1 MTNLIL
7 HIPHAS
13 LRIPD
18 YGQYLLPRDAVDN
31 EALHLTD
38 LYTDELF
45 VAGPLDTLVQADFSR
60 VYCDVERFDNDALEP
75 MSKFGMGA
83 TYVQCDDGREL
94 RYFTP
99 AERDSIMQT
108 CYFPHHLRLTEAV
121 DAKIIQR
128 GEAMIVDCHSFPDPP
143 LQCSLYQGDAK
154 FDFNIGTNTFHTPN
168 EWVDASVKFFADRG
182 FRLGIDE
189 PYSGSVV
196 PMKHYQNDARV
207 KSIMLEVNRNL
218 YMNDNYT
225 RGPRFNEIK
234 DVINEFLIMIR
245 EPFAPIN
252 FLPNEL
258 ENINVEHL
266 NNLS

>member
-18 YGQYLLPRDAVDN
+18 YSHYLLPRDAVGA

-45 VAGPLDTLVQADFSR
+45 AAGLDDTVIQADFCR

-83 TYVQCDDGREL
+83 AYLRCDDGREL
-94 RYFTP
+94 RRLTP
-99 AERDSIMQT
+99 AQRDEILRD
-108 CYFPHHLRLTEAV
+108 YYEPHHVKLTDAV
-121 DAKIIQR
+121 DAALAR
-128 GEAMIVDCHSFPDPP
+128 VGEARIVDCHSFPDTP

-154 FDFNIGTNTFHTPN
+154 FDFNIGTDAFHTPK
-168 EWVDASVKFFADRG
+168 EWIDASVKFFWDRG
-182 FRLGIDE
+182 FRLGVDE
-189 PYSGSVV
+189 PYSGSIV
-196 PMKHYQNDARV
+196 PMKHYQNDTRV

-218 YMNDNYT
+218 YLNEDYT
-225 RGPRFNEIK
+225 RGSRFDEIQGIVT
-234 DVINEFLIMIR
+234 DFLSTIR
-245 EPFAPIN
+245 W
-252 FLPNEL
+252 LD
-258 ENINVEHL
+258 
-266 NNLS
+266 